1 MILKPTKVLKCIK
14 VSYKHNMPPT
24 CLGHSCGHPQGGG
37 ISMQPT
43 FVIHL
48 PDVCCL
54 MFVGPCIVVIT
65 EE

>member
-1 MILKPTKVLKCIK
+1 